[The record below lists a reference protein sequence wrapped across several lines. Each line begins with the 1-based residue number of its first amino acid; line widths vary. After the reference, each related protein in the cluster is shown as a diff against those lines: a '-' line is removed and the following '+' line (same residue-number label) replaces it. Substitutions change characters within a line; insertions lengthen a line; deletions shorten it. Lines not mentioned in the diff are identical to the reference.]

1 MADIFIM
8 VEIWSK
14 FLRDVN
20 FFLAK
25 ENLKNFHIQI
35 LIKLKKKWC
44 LCLAKKFKMAA
55 KFKLEVKTNS
65 LDCRTSRLIV
75 EISRN

>member
-25 ENLKNFHIQI
+25 ANLKNFHIQI
-35 LIKLKKKWC
+35 LIKLKKKMVPSE
-44 LCLAKKFKMAA
+44 K
-55 KFKLEVKTNS
+55 
-65 LDCRTSRLIV
+65 I
-75 EISRN
+75 